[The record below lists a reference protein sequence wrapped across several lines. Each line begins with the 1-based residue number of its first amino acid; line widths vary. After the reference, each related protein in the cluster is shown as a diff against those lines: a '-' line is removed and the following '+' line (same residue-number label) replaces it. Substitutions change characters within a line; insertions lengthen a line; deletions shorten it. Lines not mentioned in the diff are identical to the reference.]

1 MSATVPLQR
10 EGRAVSNPSEGKLK
24 TLPWKDIVRLAI
36 GAALWLGAIFL
47 PVDGRMR
54 LLLFLAAYFTAGIDV
69 LSTVIG
75 NLSRGEIFD
84 EFFLMAVATGGAF
97 AIGDYS
103 EAVAVMLFYQTGE
116 LVQDLAV
123 ERSKGS
129 ILSLIDIRPDEATL
143 IEEGGERT
151 VRAEEVSVGQ
161 LLLVKPGERI
171 PLDGEVAEGR
181 SSLDTSSLTGESV
194 PQDVAAG
201 DDVLAGSVNLG
212 GTLTVLVTRPYGDST
227 LSKGLRLIEE
237 ARERKAPT
245 ERFITSFAKKY
256 TPAVVG
262 AAALLAI
269 APPLLGM
276 GPFREWGYRA
286 LVFLVV
292 ACPCALVISVPLAL
306 FGGIG
311 AASRRG
317 VLVKGGNVLETLAK
331 VKGVLFDKTGTL
343 TQGVFSLSSVVP
355 APGFEK
361 TELLQ
366 LAASAERGSNH
377 PIARAVVEAAGD
389 FSAPSGPLE
398 ELPGLGVRQIRN
410 GKVLLAGN
418 AALLERE
425 GIRADEAAER
435 LPGAVVHV
443 AWDGRYAGF
452 LLVEDTVREESKEAV
467 RRLRKLGVT
476 TIGMLSGDRPENA
489 GKVAEALGLDVWEA
503 GLMPSD
509 KLEHFKRIRK
519 EVGAPILFV
528 GDGMNDAPLLAAA
541 DAGIAMGGLGA
552 DAAIEAADG
561 VILNDDPLGVVA
573 GIEIAHKTR
582 RIVWQN
588 IVFALGVK
596 GVVLLLGAFG
606 VATMWEAVFADVG
619 VALLATLNAARVLK
633 TSSDLHI

>member
-1 MSATVPLQR
+1 MHSHD
-10 EGRAVSNPSEGKLK
+10 EGGIS
-24 TLPWKDIVRLAI
+24 LPWKDIIRLAA
-36 GAALWLGAIFL
+36 GLALWLGALFL
-47 PVDGRMR
+47 PLDGRAR
-54 LLLFLAAYFTAGIDV
+54 LLLFLAAYFTAGINV
-69 LSTVIG
+69 LRSVAG
-75 NLSRGEIFD
+75 NLRRGEIFD
-84 EFFLMAVATGGAF
+84 EFFLMAIATGGAF

-103 EAVAVMLFYQTGE
+103 EAVAVMLFYETGE
-116 LVQDLAV
+116 MIQHLAV
-123 ERSKGS
+123 ERSKSS
-129 ILSLIDIRPDEATL
+129 ILSLIDIRPDEATV
-143 IEEGGERT
+143 IEAGGERT
-151 VRAEEVSVGQ
+151 VRAADVDVGQ

-181 SSLDTSSLTGESV
+181 SSLDTSSLTGESI

-212 GTLTVLVTRPYGDST
+212 GSLTLLVTKPYGDST

-256 TPAVVG
+256 TPSVVG

-269 APPLLGM
+269 IPPLMNM

-317 VLVKGGNVLETLAK
+317 VLVKGGNVLEALAK

-343 TQGVFSLSSVVP
+343 TKGIFHVAGIYP
-355 APGFEK
+355 AEGFEK
-361 TELLQ
+361 DELLR

-377 PIARAVVEAAGD
+377 PIARAIVAEAGETD
-389 FSAPSGPLE
+389 DPLE
-398 ELPGLGVRQIRN
+398 PVDELPGLGVRQVRD

-418 AALLERE
+418 SALLSRE
-425 GIRADEAAER
+425 GIAVDEGAEEM
-435 LPGAVVHV
+435 PGAVVYV
-443 AWDGRYAGF
+443 GWNGRYAGYI
-452 LLVEDTVREESKEAV
+452 LVEDTVKEESKEAV
-467 RRLRKLGVT
+467 GRLRKLGVT

-489 GKVAEALGLDVWEA
+489 GKVAEGLGLDIWEA
-503 GLMPSD
+503 GLMPAD
-509 KLEHFKRIRK
+509 KLEHFERIRK
-519 EVGAPILFV
+519 EVGAPTLFV

-541 DAGIAMGGLGA
+541 DVGMAMGGLGS
-552 DAAIEAADG
+552 DAAIQAADG

-582 RIVWQN
+582 TIVWQN
-588 IVFALGVK
+588 IAFALGVK
-596 GVVLLLGAFG
+596 GIVLLLGAFG

-619 VALLATLNAARVLK
+619 VALLATLNAARILK
-633 TSSDLHI
+633 KPGSGLAF